1 MLRRVLVVA
10 YYFPPSG
17 GPGVQRV
24 LKHVRYLPEF
34 GWEPVVLTVRD
45 GEFPARDPSL
55 LQELP
60 PNVHV
65 ERTPILEPYA
75 LYRRLTRRHGTP
87 IDVQV
92 LTTEPPR
99 RSIAERLAH
108 WIRATFFIPDARV
121 GWLLT
126 ALPAARRLLRRY
138 RIEVLYSSSPPYT
151 CALIARQLKRRYGLP
166 WIAGFRDPWTGF
178 LTTPRRWWLP
188 AWIDRRLEHS
198 VFREADLI
206 ECAWEGIAEDALR
219 KYSDLPAEK
228 FVHIPNGF
236 DPADYPPAPTERNA
250 RFTLTYSGSLY
261 GRRNPAMVLAALEL
275 LQRSGQLRAEEL
287 CFRIVG
293 RCGEDVLQTLRQSPL
308 FDSIE
313 LTGYVP
319 HRESLRYVVSS
330 DALLLI
336 VDDAPESHAIVP
348 GKLFEYLG
356 AGKPILAIAPHG
368 SAVERLLHQTGCG
381 EVAERTEVERCA
393 EILHRY
399 IRAWRGEK
407 VPLPQPRP
415 EVIRQ
420 YERRTAAQR
429 LAQLLDQL
437 SALQPRQKD
446 HYPQHHRAE

>member
-151 CALIARQLKRRYGLP
+151 CALIARQ
-166 WIAGFRDPWTGF
+166 
-178 LTTPRRWWLP
+178 
-188 AWIDRRLEHS
+188 S
-198 VFREADLI
+198 
-206 ECAWEGIAEDALR
+206 
-219 KYSDLPAEK
+219 
-228 FVHIPNGF
+228 
-236 DPADYPPAPTERNA
+236 NA
-250 RFTLTYSGSLY
+250 
-261 GRRNPAMVLAALEL
+261 A
-275 LQRSGQLRAEEL
+275 
-287 CFRIVG
+287 
-293 RCGEDVLQTLRQSPL
+293 
-308 FDSIE
+308 
-313 LTGYVP
+313 
-319 HRESLRYVVSS
+319 
-330 DALLLI
+330 
-336 VDDAPESHAIVP
+336 
-348 GKLFEYLG
+348 
-356 AGKPILAIAPHG
+356 
-368 SAVERLLHQTGCG
+368 TGCPG
-381 EVAERTEVERCA
+381 SPASAT
-393 EILHRY
+393 L
-399 IRAWRGEK
+399 G
-407 VPLPQPRP
+407 
-415 EVIRQ
+415 
-420 YERRTAAQR
+420 
-429 LAQLLDQL
+429 LD
-437 SALQPRQKD
+437 S
-446 HYPQHHRAE
+446 